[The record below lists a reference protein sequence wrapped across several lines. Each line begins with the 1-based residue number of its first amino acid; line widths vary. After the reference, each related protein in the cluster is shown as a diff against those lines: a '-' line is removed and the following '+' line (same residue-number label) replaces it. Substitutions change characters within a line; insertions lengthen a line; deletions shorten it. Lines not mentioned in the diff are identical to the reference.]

1 MKKLLLLLLVA
12 FTTTAINAQGTS
24 YANAINVVAGSTV
37 SVASMTGTL
46 PTVAVCYAAY
56 TTNNAT
62 PAVAA
67 KCKWF
72 KYTPT
77 VSGIIT
83 VTSVLDVNPVASV
96 DTRLRVTTGASTST
110 LTCVASNDDVDAAT
124 NDYRSLVT
132 DVTVTAGTTYYIIW
146 DNYWSVGAFSFQL
159 TFTAATCFKPTS
171 PYTYLAAP
179 TTTEVNLGWTAPVN
193 GTPIGYEVEYGETS
207 FVPTGVATGSSIDP
221 NFVFSN
227 LTPNSVYD
235 VYIRSKC
242 SATDFSTWTG
252 PITFNTVFEDVPVP
266 YNESFEA
273 ASLPYVGWSTAFA
286 TGYTGPRW
294 TTYPAA
300 AGSALIQDGLNAAI
314 IVSSATLATDS
325 WMLSRG
331 IMLSAGT
338 PVTIS
343 YYVRNYVDTG
353 STNTASYDLKA
364 GFSKNIAGMTI
375 PIASE
380 TGLANLA
387 YEMKTYTFIPAET
400 NTYYLGFNAKNAI
413 NATGTHAFLLDN
425 LFVDQVLAV
434 KGVEASNF
442 SVYPNPTNNVLNI
455 SNKTND
461 LINAVQITD
470 LTGKTVKESD
480 FIAKSSIQMNISDIA
495 AGVYMM
501 TIKTDKGSITK
512 KIVKN

>member
-1 MKKLLLLLLVA
+1 MKKLLLLFFIA
-12 FTTTAINAQGTS
+12 FSSLAINAQGTS
-24 YANAINVVAGSTV
+24 YANATNLVAGATV
-37 SVASMTGTL
+37 AVTTMTGTL
-46 PTVAVCYAAY
+46 PTVAVCFNTY
-56 TTNNAT
+56 TMNQAAT
-62 PAVAA
+62 PVAA

-96 DTRLRVTTGASTST
+96 DTRLRVTTGASATT
-110 LTCVASNDDVDAAT
+110 LACAGSNDDVSAST
-124 NDYRSLVT
+124 NDYRSEVKDL
-132 DVTVTAGTTYYIIW
+132 TVTAGTTYYILW
-146 DNYWSVGAFSFQL
+146 DNYWSGGAFSFQL

-171 PYTYLAAP
+171 PYTYLTQ
-179 TTTEVNLGWTAPVN
+179 TTTEVSLSWTPPVS

-207 FVPTGVATGSSIDP
+207 FAPTGVATGSTAVPS
-221 NFVFSN
+221 FVFSN
-227 LTPNSVYD
+227 LTPNLVYD

-242 SATDFSTWTG
+242 SDTDFSTWTG

-266 YNESFEA
+266 YTESFEV

-294 TTYPAA
+294 NTYAAAA
-300 AGSALIQDGLNAAI
+300 AGSAFIQDGLNAAF

-331 IMLSAGT
+331 IILSAGT

-343 YYVRNYVDTG
+343 YYVRNYVDTA
-353 STNTASYDLKA
+353 STNTSSYDLKA

-375 PIASE
+375 DIASE
-380 TGLANLA
+380 TGLANVA
-387 YEMKTYTFIPAET
+387 YEMKTFSFTPEET
-400 NTYYLGFNAKNAI
+400 NTYYLGYNAKNAI
-413 NATGTHAFLLDN
+413 NATGTHAFFLDN
-425 LFVDQVLAV
+425 LFVDQVLSV
-434 KGVEASNF
+434 KGVDASNF
-442 SVYPNPTNNVLNI
+442 AVYPNPSNNILNV
-455 SNKTND
+455 SNSVND
-461 LINAVQITD
+461 MINSVQITD
-470 LTGKTVKESD
+470 LTGKTVKESN
-480 FIAKSSIQMNISDIA
+480 FIAKSSIQMNIADIA

>member
-12 FTTTAINAQGTS
+12 FSTSAINAQGTS

-46 PTVAVCYAAY
+46 PTVAVCFNTY
-56 TTNNAT
+56 TMNQAAT
-62 PAVAA
+62 PVAA

-77 VSGIIT
+77 VSGLIT
-83 VTSVLDVNPVASV
+83 VTSVLDVNPVATV
-96 DTRLRVTTGASTST
+96 DTRVRVTTGASATT
-110 LTCVASNDDVDAAT
+110 LACTGSNDDVSAST
-124 NDYRSLVT
+124 NDYRSEVKDL
-132 DVTVTAGTTYYIIW
+132 TVTAGTTYYILW
-146 DNYWSVGAFSFQL
+146 DNYWSAGAFSFQL

-171 PYTYLAAP
+171 PYTYLTQ

-193 GTPIGYEVEYGETS
+193 GTPIGYEVEIGETS
-207 FVPTGVATGSSIDP
+207 FVPTGVATGSTAVPS
-221 NFVFSN
+221 FVFSN

-235 VYIRSKC
+235 VYIRTKC

-252 PITFNTVFEDVPVP
+252 PKTFNTVFEDVPVP

-273 ASLPYVGWSTAFA
+273 AALPYVGWSVAFA

-325 WMLSRG
+325 WMFSRG

-353 STNTASYDLKA
+353 STNTSSYDLKA
-364 GFSKNIAGMTI
+364 GFSKDIAGMTI

-380 TGLANLA
+380 TGLANVA
-387 YEMKTYTFIPAET
+387 YEMKSFSFIPTET

-442 SVYPNPTNNVLNI
+442 SVYPNPTNNILNI

-461 LINAVQITD
+461 LINTVQITD
-470 LTGKTVKESD
+470 LTGKTVKESN
-480 FIAKSSIQMNISDIA
+480 FIAKSSIQMNIGDIA